1 MRLALSRSSKP
12 VKFGTAART
21 TASTINRACP
31 GPTGPF
37 VINTPIS
44 SPALA
49 TASSI
54 RLARASLM
62 DAVIALV
69 TIATD
74 GDELPQK
81 FITRVF
87 VAQMMNFYGRVESAA
102 LTETAGPLED

>member
-1 MRLALSRSSKP
+1 
-12 VKFGTAART
+12 
-21 TASTINRACP
+21 
-31 GPTGPF
+31 
-37 VINTPIS
+37 
-44 SPALA
+44 
-49 TASSI
+49 
-54 RLARASLM
+54 M